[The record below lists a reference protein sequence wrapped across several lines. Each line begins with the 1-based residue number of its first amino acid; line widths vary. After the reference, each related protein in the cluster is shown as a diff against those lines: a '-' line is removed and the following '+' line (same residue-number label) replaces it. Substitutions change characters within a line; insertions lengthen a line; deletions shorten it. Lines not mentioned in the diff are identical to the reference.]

1 MAVVLAAAIYSRIGF
16 SPCLA
21 VRARHVM
28 VPGGIVFHLE
38 PETITTQITPPL
50 FRRLRAGIV
59 AQANRGEKVIH
70 ILTT

>member
-1 MAVVLAAAIYSRIGF
+1 MAATIYSRIGF
-16 SPCLA
+16 SLCIA
-21 VRARHVM
+21 VRARSVR

-59 AQANRGEKVIH
+59 ALAKRGEKVIH